1 MSRGKSEIRISNIE
15 TNWSKIQNQ
24 EAMSHNENSKRY
36 DLEERTFEFAK
47 ASRAFVKQLPRT
59 ISNIEDVKQFIR
71 ASGSIGANYI
81 EANEA
86 IGRKDFV
93 MKIKIC
99 RREAKESRY
108 WLRLIDTDGKLEGDQ
123 ARLLDEADE
132 LMKTSSQSSA
142 NQNDEYFQNS
152 KFKTPIPPIC
162 GQWRQKFS

>member
-1 MSRGKSEIRISNIE
+1 MSRGKSEIRMSNVE

-132 LMKTSSQSSA
+132 LMKIFGAIVRKSEQ
-142 NQNDEYFQNS
+142 
-152 KFKTPIPPIC
+152 
-162 GQWRQKFS
+162 

>member
-1 MSRGKSEIRISNIE
+1 MNRGKSEIRISNIE

-81 EANEA
+81 EANEP
-86 IGRKDFV
+86 IGKKDFV

-108 WLRLIDTDGKLEGDQ
+108 WLRLIDTDGRLEGDQ

-132 LMKTSSQSSA
+132 LMKIFGAIVRKSEQ
-142 NQNDEYFQNS
+142 
-152 KFKTPIPPIC
+152 
-162 GQWRQKFS
+162 

>member
-1 MSRGKSEIRISNIE
+1 MSRGKSEIRMSNVE

-47 ASRAFVKQLPRT
+47 TSRAFVKQLPRT

-108 WLRLIDTDGKLEGDQ
+108 WLRLIDTNGKLEGDQ

-132 LMKTSSQSSA
+132 LMKIFGAIVRKSEQ
-142 NQNDEYFQNS
+142 
-152 KFKTPIPPIC
+152 
-162 GQWRQKFS
+162 

>member
-15 TNWSKIQNQ
+15 TNWSKIQNR

-47 ASRAFVKQLPRT
+47 ASRVFVKQLPRT

-132 LMKTSSQSSA
+132 LMKIFGAIVRKSEQ
-142 NQNDEYFQNS
+142 
-152 KFKTPIPPIC
+152 
-162 GQWRQKFS
+162 